1 MSYATHTSLWKNQ
14 MQCTVFG
21 GAIELV
27 LQKYHHIPVGTCA
40 MIGQLSGTY
49 FPVQPTKFKR
59 VFELEFPLM
68 YLNPEIKQKSY

>member
-1 MSYATHTSLWKNQ
+1 

-27 LQKYHHIPVGTCA
+27 LQKYHHIPV
-40 MIGQLSGTY
+40 QLSGTY

-59 VFELEFPLM
+59 VFELEFPPM
-68 YLNPEIKQKSY
+68 YLNPGIKQKSY

>member
-1 MSYATHTSLWKNQ
+1 

-59 VFELEFPLM
+59 VFELEFPPM
-68 YLNPEIKQKSY
+68 YLYFDKTKILLASIFRSEL

>member
-1 MSYATHTSLWKNQ
+1 

-59 VFELEFPLM
+59 VFEL
-68 YLNPEIKQKSY
+68 